1 MHCKDREATAA
12 RCSQQKALAL
22 LGATVA
28 LHAPAVDRSRFVTVI
43 ERQLGERLNIC
54 GRKKRHVRRRDVQA
68 VVKHELLLKIPV
80 AAADTLYRYG
90 HANKVS
96 ASRLAS
102 DMNIL
107 KYTKIARA
115 LTGKREAVTGARKH

>member
-1 MHCKDREATAA
+1 M
-12 RCSQQKALAL
+12 
-22 LGATVA
+22 A
-28 LHAPAVDRSRFVTVI
+28 LHAPAVDGSRFVTVI

-80 AAADTLYRYG
+80 AAADTLYDG
-90 HANKVS
+90 HAHKIS